1 MVDDMTYFLLLCGA
15 FLLLTTNPV
24 LAQTGK
30 NVPEWAQNVVWYQ
43 IFPERFRDGDP
54 SNNPT
59 PDRIWTPG
67 TWELGAPEGWEIS
80 AWTSDWYQRPDWEQ
94 RIGPRF
100 FDSVFSRRYGGDLQG
115 VIDKLD
121 YLQELGITGIYFN
134 PIFDAV
140 SLHKYDASTFH
151 HIDRFFG
158 PDPEGDLE
166 IMLSENPADPTTW
179 QWTSADLLF
188 LELLEKAAERNIRII
203 IDGVWNHTGRDF
215 WAFRDIIKQG
225 KKSPFSAWYKIRE
238 FSDEYDIG
246 FDYDGWWGYKGLP
259 EFTEVGDNLHPEV
272 KQYIFDVTERWMAP
286 NGDVSKGIAGW
297 RLDVAEEVGL
307 GFWRDWHAHV
317 KNINPDAFTVAEVW
331 GDGARELIAD
341 DVFDAVMNYRW
352 TYPTHAF
359 FIHQTITAST
369 LIARMDSLRA
379 EFPPAVNLSLQN
391 LMDSHDTER
400 LASMIVNSDKAYKEG
415 SRLNSIAHGMSYDVR
430 KPKGEEWDVL
440 KLIALFQFTYKG
452 SPMVYYGTEAGMWG
466 ADDPDDRKPMVWPDL
481 QYDEEV
487 NHPFGLD
494 RPRDPVVFKQDLYT
508 WYSQLAEIRAS
519 SAAIQRGNL
528 RFVYRNDEAKVFAF
542 LRTAE
547 DGQLALVVINR
558 GEEAYR
564 FTIGREQGVI
574 LPRRLFAHLSDS
586 TERVNRGQLR
596 IEISPLSGE
605 VLTNL

>member
-1 MVDDMTYFLLLCGA
+1 MLYLLILLFAHFFLIPNQANSQSGE
-15 FLLLTTNPV
+15 
-24 LAQTGK
+24 
-30 NVPEWAQNVVWYQ
+30 NVPEWAQNVIWYQ

-59 PDRIWTPG
+59 LDRIWTPG
-67 TWELGAPEGWEIS
+67 TWDLGAPDGWEIS
-80 AWTSDWYQRPDWEQ
+80 PWTSDWYQRPDWEQ

-158 PDPEGDLE
+158 PDPVGDLE
-166 IMLSENPADPTTW
+166 IMLSQDPADPSTW

-188 LELLEKAAERNIRII
+188 LELLEKAAERDIRII

-215 WAFRDIIKQG
+215 WAFRDIIENG
-225 KKSPFSAWYKIRE
+225 EDSAFSDWYKIKT
-238 FSDEYDIG
+238 FSDDYDIG

-259 EFTEVGDNLHPEV
+259 EFTEVGDNLHEDV
-272 KQYIFDVTERWMAP
+272 KQHIFDVTERWMAP

-317 KNINPDAFTVAEVW
+317 RAINPDAFTVAEVW
-331 GDGARELIAD
+331 GDGARELIAYD
-341 DVFDAVMNYRW
+341 LFDAVMNYRW
-352 TYPTHAF
+352 TYPTHTF
-359 FIHQTITAST
+359 FIHQTISASD
-369 LIARMDSLRA
+369 LIGRMDSLRA
-379 EFPPAVNLSLQN
+379 EFPASVNLSLQN

-400 LASMIVNSDKAYKEG
+400 LASMIVNADKAYKEG
-415 SRLNSIAHGMSYDVR
+415 SRLNSIEHGMHYDVR
-430 KPKGEEWDVL
+430 KPRDEEWDLL

-452 SPMVYYGTEAGMWG
+452 SPMVYHGTEAGMWG

-481 QYDEEV
+481 DYDDEV
-487 NHPFGLD
+487 NHPFGMQ
-494 RPRDPVVFKQDLYT
+494 RPRDPVVFKQELYE
-508 WYSQLAEIRAS
+508 WYSQLASIRNS
-519 SAAIQRGNL
+519 NSAIQTGNL
-528 RFVYRNDEAKVFAF
+528 RFVYHNDDAKVFAF
-542 LRTAE
+542 IRTAE
-547 DGQLALVVINR
+547 NGEIALVLINR
-558 GEEAYR
+558 GEETYR
-564 FTIGREQGVI
+564 FKLGREQGVV
-574 LPRRLFAHLSDS
+574 LPRRLEANISGS
-586 TERVNRGQLR
+586 SERIRRGQLQFDLA
-596 IEISPLSGE
+596 PVSGE
-605 VLTNL
+605 VFTNP